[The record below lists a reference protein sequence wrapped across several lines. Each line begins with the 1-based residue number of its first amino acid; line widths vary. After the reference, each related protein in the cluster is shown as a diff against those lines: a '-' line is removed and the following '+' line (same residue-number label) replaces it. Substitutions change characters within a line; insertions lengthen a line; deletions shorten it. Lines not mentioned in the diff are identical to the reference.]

1 MPLSRRQLIELSAA
15 IRERRDAL
23 VKELE
28 TDTADKNDPV
38 EAADTDRDVA
48 ELRELEAAA
57 QRLDQGTY
65 GACADC
71 GGEIEVERLF
81 ARPGVTRCI
90 ACQRRYEKTHAT
102 PERSSL

>member
-1 MPLSRRQLIELSAA
+1 MALSRRQIIELSAA
-15 IRERRDAL
+15 IKERREAL
-23 VKELE
+23 VQELE
-28 TDTADKNDPV
+28 TDTADKTDPV
-38 EAADTDRDVA
+38 EQADTERDVA

-57 QRLDQGTY
+57 GRLDKGIY

-90 ACQRRYEKTHAT
+90 ACQRRFEKTHAT